1 MIDDIP
7 GLHQL
12 LLDYKQTTNNSNNN
26 PHQDCIPTSHLLSC
40 EVFFSGLNR
49 SFSGNYIPPQT
60 LHIEAAAASSIEWK
74 TLIWIFT
81 PASY

>member
-1 MIDDIP
+1 MIDDMP

-49 SFSGNYIPPQT
+49 SFSGNYIAAQT
-60 LHIEAAAASSIEWK
+60 PHIAFSSIEWK